1 MRREDRARDA
11 DFAWAVFDQA
21 SHSVLSMRDG
31 EGGYGV
37 PISPA
42 RVGQRVY
49 FHCALEGK
57 KRACLAAWPEVTMS
71 AVSAVEPAY
80 FAANYRSAV
89 LRGTASLV
97 TDPAERLAALAAI
110 SRRYCPDLMD
120 QFDAYAAALL
130 ERTAVYRL
138 DVDKRTG
145 KERCGK

>member
-57 KRACLAAWPEVTMS
+57 KRACLAAWPEVRMVSKPSS
-71 AVSAVEPAY
+71 AASSSPSQGSRH
-80 FAANYRSAV
+80 RSKA
-89 LRGTASLV
+89 R
-97 TDPAERLAALAAI
+97 
-110 SRRYCPDLMD
+110 
-120 QFDAYAAALL
+120 
-130 ERTAVYRL
+130 
-138 DVDKRTG
+138 
-145 KERCGK
+145 